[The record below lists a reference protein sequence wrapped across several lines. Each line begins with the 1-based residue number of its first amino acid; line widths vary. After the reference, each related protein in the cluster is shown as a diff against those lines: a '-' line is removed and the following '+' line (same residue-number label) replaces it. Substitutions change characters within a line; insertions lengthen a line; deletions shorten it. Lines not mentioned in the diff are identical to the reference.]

1 VAVATDREF
10 GPFIGGEL
18 AEPAS
23 GEIRDLTEPANGEP
37 LSRAAMFGRE
47 LALETLDLYLETKS
61 VIVSTGAR
69 PINPFG
75 L

>member
-1 VAVATDREF
+1 MAVATDREY
-10 GPFIGGEL
+10 GLVIGGEL

-23 GEIRDLTEPANGEP
+23 GEIRDLT
-37 LSRAAMFGRE
+37 
-47 LALETLDLYLETKS
+47 
-61 VIVSTGAR
+61 R

>member
-1 VAVATDREF
+1 MAVATEREY
-10 GPFIGGEL
+10 GLFIGGEQV
-18 AEPAS
+18 EPVS
-23 GEIRDLTEPANGEP
+23 GER
-37 LSRAAMFGRE
+37 RE
-47 LALETLDLYLETKS
+47 FYLETKS

>member
-1 VAVATDREF
+1 MAVATDREY
-10 GPFIGGEL
+10 GLLIGGEL

-23 GEIRDLTEPANGEP
+23 GEIRDLTEPAT
-37 LSRAAMFGRE
+37 FGGYKQFGFRCE
-47 LALETLDLYLETKS
+47 LALETRDLYLETKS

>member
-1 VAVATDREF
+1 VAVATDREY
-10 GPFIGGEL
+10 GLLIGGEL
-18 AEPAS
+18 AEPA
-23 GEIRDLTEPANGEP
+23 
-37 LSRAAMFGRE
+37 
-47 LALETLDLYLETKS
+47 S